1 MAKQKGI
8 NTTQTFLPQRLHSV
22 ENSWRHEK
30 PTAKLGFSR
39 YINDSR
45 ANVACCGIA
54 VPARAAKFIRLRS
67 VLELVRPCPNFRRGM
82 QVTWSSS
89 TGMLVAKTLRA
100 DTSYAEV
107 TNSSVVLFATRV
119 IIVVQKKADIMVEHY
134 KLSALEAGW
143 MGDSQAHELYWHL
156 SILFRK
162 LAFSL
167 QLPKITVLKQVFL
180 LGFVIAWT
188 SKGTFVYEALFS
200 LTSLQ
205 LGNNKRNVSVFISS
219 DKHWVTHWFSSGM
232 SWMLI

>member
-1 MAKQKGI
+1 MPASGFGCFALNTAWFWPSVIFWWSAGFGVFNYLLAWARAAHMAKQKGI

-39 YINDSR
+39 YINDSW

-89 TGMLVAKTLRA
+89 TGMLIAKTLRE

-119 IIVVQKKADIMVEHY
+119 IIVVLKKADIMAEHY

-143 MGDSQAHELYWHL
+143 MGDSQANELYWHL
-156 SILFRK
+156 
-162 LAFSL
+162 
-167 QLPKITVLKQVFL
+167 
-180 LGFVIAWT
+180 
-188 SKGTFVYEALFS
+188 
-200 LTSLQ
+200 
-205 LGNNKRNVSVFISS
+205 
-219 DKHWVTHWFSSGM
+219 
-232 SWMLI
+232 